1 MHTERRECES
11 LSSLR
16 ADDVV
21 AYMNVQVRVGF
32 FLHSP
37 FPSSEIFR
45 AFPMREELL
54 RGLLN
59 ADLVGFHTFDYARHF
74 LSCCSRMLGLD
85 FQSKRGSI
93 ALEYF
98 GRSGALPSPSFRSKP
113 RPVSFTVQNGIC
125 SFLLAM
131 LWPHQEKAEVIYAQG
146 GCLT

>member
-1 MHTERRECES
+1 
-11 LSSLR
+11 
-16 ADDVV
+16 
-21 AYMNVQVRVGF
+21 VGF

-98 GRSGALPSPSFRSKP
+98 GRSGALLSPLLSSCSTPRTPSKGLFARTYPKKP
-113 RPVSFTVQNGIC
+113 
-125 SFLLAM
+125 
-131 LWPHQEKAEVIYAQG
+131 K
-146 GCLT
+146 

>member
-1 MHTERRECES
+1 
-11 LSSLR
+11 
-16 ADDVV
+16 
-21 AYMNVQVRVGF
+21 VRVGF

-98 GRSGALPSPSFRSKP
+98 GRSGALPSPFLSFQPVKIAPMSVKSSFCSQSSGLTRKKP
-113 RPVSFTVQNGIC
+113 
-125 SFLLAM
+125 
-131 LWPHQEKAEVIYAQG
+131 K
-146 GCLT
+146 